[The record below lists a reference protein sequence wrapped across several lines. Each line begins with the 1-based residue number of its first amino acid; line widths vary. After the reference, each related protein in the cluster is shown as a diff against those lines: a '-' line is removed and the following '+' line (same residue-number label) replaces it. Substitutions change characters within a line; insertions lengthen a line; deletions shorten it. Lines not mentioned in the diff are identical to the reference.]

1 MPRHLGQF
9 GIPRDASRGCW
20 GRGDSRLP
28 GSQPPPPALTPSPRP
43 KHRVSNSLG
52 SRLLLT
58 VGVGVLAA
66 TGSSADP
73 AHPLF
78 SQVTANPPIGVA
90 IPKDPYAKATW
101 YGRRQTYPEPEGLKD
116 LDSLTLNLAPRVQL
130 LAHQERAT
138 EPNPGHE
145 FWVGSIDGDPGSRV
159 EIVRVGGSIAGS
171 IPRRFVHAILHSSPS
186 HNT

>member
-1 MPRHLGQF
+1 M
-9 GIPRDASRGCW
+9 
-20 GRGDSRLP
+20 
-28 GSQPPPPALTPSPRP
+28 
-43 KHRVSNSLG
+43 
-52 SRLLLT
+52 
-58 VGVGVLAA
+58 GVLAA

-171 IPRRFVHAILHSSPS
+171 IRSPLQGSFQIQPAPQGWHRIVQLPEQDGPDCATSSPG
-186 HNT
+186 T